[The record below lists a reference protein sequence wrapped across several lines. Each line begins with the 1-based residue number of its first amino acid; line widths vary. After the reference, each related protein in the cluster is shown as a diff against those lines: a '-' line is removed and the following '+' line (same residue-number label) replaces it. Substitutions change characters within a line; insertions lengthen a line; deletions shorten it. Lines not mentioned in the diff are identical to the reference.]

1 MQFDPITMRWIALNP
16 DDEIDPFGDIDMEL
30 ELADDE
36 GGGGGMSESEMSSN
50 RAVSSV
56 FPTPTTGAGTEEEE
70 ERVTEELIM
79 ECERAEERHRREM
92 RGFVGS
98 GGSWSRSEERREER
112 RLWEIRN
119 LALA

>member
-1 MQFDPITMRWIALNP
+1 MKIVGNMQFDPVTMRWVALNP
-16 DDEIDPFGDIDMEL
+16 EDEVDPFADI

-36 GGGGGMSESEMSSN
+36 GEGGRRNDQMSESE
-50 RAVSSV
+50 VSSTRH
-56 FPTPTTGAGTEEEE
+56 FSTTFEGDGVVSISEEM
-70 ERVTEELIM
+70 VA
-79 ECERAEERHRREM
+79 ECHKAEERHRREI